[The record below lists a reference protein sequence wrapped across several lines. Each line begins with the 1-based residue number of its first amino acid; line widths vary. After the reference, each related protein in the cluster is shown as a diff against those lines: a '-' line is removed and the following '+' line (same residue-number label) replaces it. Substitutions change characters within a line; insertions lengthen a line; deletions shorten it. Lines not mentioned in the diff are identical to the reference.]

1 MASAPV
7 FAIQYELLRSQDY
20 VLITLSA
27 PTGKVVD
34 GRMETEEVQRV
45 ALTIPR
51 FLELSASM
59 GQMAD
64 NIRQTLGAG
73 RTAPP
78 SSAPRPAQARPPQAS
93 ASDADDEPGLKGPAD
108 WVIRH

>member
-1 MASAPV
+1 MASTPV
-7 FAIQYELLRSQDY
+7 FVTQYEFLRSQDY

-27 PTGKVVD
+27 PSGQVVD
-34 GRMETEEVQRV
+34 GRMQTEDVQKV

-51 FLELSASM
+51 FLELAQTI

-64 NIRQTLGAG
+64 NIREALNAG
-73 RTAPP
+73 RPA
-78 SSAPRPAQARPPQAS
+78 RPAAQARREGPRSTEP
-93 ASDADDEPGLKGPAD
+93 ADEEPGLKGPTD